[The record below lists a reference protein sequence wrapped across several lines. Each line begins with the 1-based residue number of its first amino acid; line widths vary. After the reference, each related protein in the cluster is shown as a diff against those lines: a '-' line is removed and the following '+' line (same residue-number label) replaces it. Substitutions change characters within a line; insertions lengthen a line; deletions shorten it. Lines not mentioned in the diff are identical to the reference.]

1 MGTRLTRHFGG
12 RSIRAQRGPLNS
24 ITGGDILNPD
34 RPLAKILVADDDRT
48 TRVAISAMLKNA
60 GYAVTS
66 VKDGAEAL
74 RKIQETSFD
83 LAFLDI
89 WMPKL
94 TGLEVLARVR
104 AGDSHPKIV
113 IMTSDST
120 PETVLRAVREQ
131 AYEYLTKP
139 FPPKEAVE
147 VAQRALKQRA
157 SPPIEIIS
165 AKPQWVELLIP
176 CTREAAERIQS
187 FLVKLETDLSDDLR
201 DTIGLAF
208 RELLLNAV
216 EWGGKLDPNRKVRI
230 AYVRSSRML
239 LYRVADPGSGFSFN
253 GLAHAAVG
261 HPAEQPIAHV
271 AVRDQLGLR
280 PGGFGIAMTRA
291 IADELLYNEAQ
302 NEVIFIKY
310 LN

>member
-1 MGTRLTRHFGG
+1 V
-12 RSIRAQRGPLNS
+12 
-24 ITGGDILNPD
+24 NPD
-34 RPLAKILVADDDRT
+34 QPLAKILVADDDRT
-48 TRVAISAMLKNA
+48 TRVAIAAMLKNA

-74 RKIQETSFD
+74 RKIQETSFN

-139 FPPKEAVE
+139 FPPKDAVE
-147 VAQRALKQRA
+147 VAQRALKQHA

-253 GLAHAAVG
+253 GLVHAAVG

>member
-1 MGTRLTRHFGG
+1 VD
-12 RSIRAQRGPLNS
+12 
-24 ITGGDILNPD
+24 DIQPA
-34 RPLAKILVADDDRT
+34 AKILVADDDRT
-48 TRVAISAMLKNA
+48 TRFAISGMLKNA
-60 GYAVTS
+60 GYTVTA

-74 RKIQETSFD
+74 RNIQQNSFD

-94 TGLEVLARVR
+94 TGLEVLARLR
-104 AGDSHPKIV
+104 AGESHPKIV
-113 IMTSDST
+113 IMTSDNT
-120 PETVLRAVREQ
+120 PETLLRAVREQ
-131 AYEYLTKP
+131 AYEYMTKP

-147 VAQRALKQRA
+147 VAHRALKNDA

-165 AKPQWVELLIP
+165 AKPHWLELLIP

-187 FLVKLETDLSDDLR
+187 FLVRLETDLSDDMR
-201 DTIGLAF
+201 NTIALAF
-208 RELLLNAV
+208 RELVLNAV

-239 LYRVADPGSGFSFN
+239 LYRVADPGSGFSFEN
-253 GLAHAAVG
+253 LAHAAVG
-261 HPAEQPIAHV
+261 QPEEQPIAHMT
-271 AVRDQLGLR
+271 VRDQLGIR

>member
-1 MGTRLTRHFGG
+1 MSYRH
-12 RSIRAQRGPLNS
+12 
-24 ITGGDILNPD
+24 
-34 RPLAKILVADDDRT
+34 PLAEILVADDDRT
-48 TRVAISAMLKNA
+48 TRYAISSMLKKA
-60 GYAVTS
+60 GYAVTA
-66 VKDGAEAL
+66 VKNGAEAL
-74 RKIQETSFD
+74 RNIQQTSFD

-89 WMPKL
+89 WMPEL
-94 TGLEVLARVR
+94 TGLEVLAQVR
-104 AGDSHPKIV
+104 AGKSHPKIV
-113 IMTSDST
+113 IMTSDGT
-120 PETVLRAVREQ
+120 PETLLRAVREQ
-131 AYEYLTKP
+131 AYEYLSKP

-147 VAQRALKQRA
+147 VAQRALKQDA
-157 SPPIEIIS
+157 SPPIEVIS
-165 AKPQWVELLIP
+165 AKPHWVELLIP

-187 FLVKLETDLSDDLR
+187 FLMKLETNLPDDLR
-201 DTIGLAF
+201 ATIGLAF

-230 AYVRSSRML
+230 AHVRSSRML
-239 LYRVADPGSGFSFN
+239 LYRVADPGPGFSFK

-261 HPAEQPIAHV
+261 QPGEEPIAHV

-310 LN
+310 LTAVDCVSGTAEVPL

>member
-1 MGTRLTRHFGG
+1 M
-12 RSIRAQRGPLNS
+12 
-24 ITGGDILNPD
+24 NPD
-34 RPLAKILVADDDRT
+34 QPVAKILVADDDRT
-48 TRVAISAMLKNA
+48 TRVAIAAMLKNA

-66 VKDGAEAL
+66 VKDGGEAL

-139 FPPKEAVE
+139 FPPKDAVE
-147 VAQRALKQRA
+147 VAQRALKQHA

-310 LN
+310 LNYRATYK